1 MTLKDKIFQDFRK
14 AFSEKDQIKKSVLSM
29 LQSEIKN
36 KEIELGLKSQEKD
49 LPDAG
54 VIQLLKKSQKQRQDS
69 IENYL
74 QGNRQELADKEKEE
88 LAVIEEYLPEQLNE
102 EELENK
108 VSEIIG
114 KENFSGKQDFGKAM
128 GLVMSKLKGQAD
140 GERIKF
146 LVEKK
151 LNK

>member
-1 MTLKDKIFQDFRK
+1 MTLKEKIFQDFKK
-14 AFSEKDQIKKSVLSM
+14 AFTEKSQIKKSVLSM

-36 KEIELGLKSQEKD
+36 KEIELGLKSQKKD
-49 LPDAG
+49 LPDKE

-74 QGNRQELADKEKEE
+74 RGNRQELADKEKEE
-88 LAVIEEYLPEQLNE
+88 LAVVEEYLPKQLDE
-102 EELENK
+102 KDLESK
-108 VSEIIG
+108 VDEIISE
-114 KENFSGKQDFGKAM
+114 ENFSGKQDFGKAM

-140 GERIKF
+140 GESIRF
-146 LVEKK
+146 FVEKK